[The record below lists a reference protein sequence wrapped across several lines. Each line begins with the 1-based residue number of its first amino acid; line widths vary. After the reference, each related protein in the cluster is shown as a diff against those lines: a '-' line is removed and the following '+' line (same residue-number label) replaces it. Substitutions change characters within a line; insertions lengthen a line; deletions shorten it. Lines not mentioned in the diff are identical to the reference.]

1 MSLIKS
7 NKRRTPRLSNVFRN
21 DPFFTGLMDRNSMMD
36 NFFDSNGDFDMSPA
50 MNIKEMEKEIEVELA
65 APGLKKDDF
74 NITLDDGILTVSA
87 QKEESKDEEREGFV
101 TKEFSYNSFS
111 RSLSIPENIDEEKDI
126 QAKYEDGI
134 LKLKLHKKENME
146 PKKARQINIS

>member
-21 DPFFTGLMDRNSMMD
+21 DPFFSDLMDRKSMFE
-36 NFFDSNGDFDMSPA
+36 NFFDTNGDFDISPA
-50 MNIKEMEKEIEVELA
+50 MNIKEKEKEFEVELA
-65 APGLKKDDF
+65 APGLRKEDF

-87 QKEESKDEEREGFV
+87 QKEESKDEEKEGFI

-111 RSLSIPENIDEEKDI
+111 RSISIPESIDEEKEVT
-126 QAKYEDGI
+126 AKYEDGV

-146 PKKARQINIS
+146 PKKARRINIS

>member
-21 DPFFTGLMDRNSMMD
+21 DPFFSDPMDRKSMFE
-36 NFFDSNGDFDMSPA
+36 NFFDTNGDFDISPA
-50 MNIKEMEKEIEVELA
+50 MNIKEKEKEFEVELA
-65 APGLKKDDF
+65 APGLRKEDF

-87 QKEESKDEEREGFV
+87 QKEESKDEEKEGFI

-111 RSLSIPENIDEEKDI
+111 RSISIPESIDEEKEVT
-126 QAKYEDGI
+126 AKYEDGV

-146 PKKARQINIS
+146 PKKARRINIS